1 MNERPMSDRSGHRSP
16 CRSLFAMLLASIA
29 LALLVIPVAAHVVLV
44 SATPVADSVIGQP
57 PPVIKVRFD
66 MAPETKF
73 AAIHVLDARGQVMAG
88 GAATIDPSDPTII
101 AVPIPHLPFGLYT
114 VAWQAL
120 APDGHLSKGNY
131 AFTLTASPGPAA
143 PAEPEAAG
151 APTTYPAAP
160 ASASGTSGNPSLL
173 MVVVRWWRYLA
184 LAVLLGTFGL
194 AVLVVSPVTRERAD
208 GDLRWQE
215 ATRMLRGAAL
225 GGAVSFALAHLVTLL
240 VQAAR
245 VTDVSLTAING
256 ETVRSL
262 AFDTVYG
269 DIWRLSALLVVIL
282 VLGIA
287 LLLFAD
293 RWPHLPQTRL
303 GIVTTARPR
312 LRTVRRVTTMTQWPW
327 WLGFA
332 LSLLLAGTLSLSSHA
347 IVEMHGPVLA
357 VLADGVHLGAMS
369 VWFGGLLILLGAL
382 PRLLRPLEPAE
393 RIELRAALI
402 ARFSP
407 VSLVCMVALI
417 VTGIYAMTLHTSR
430 DTILHASYG
439 QTLLIKHAAIV
450 PLLAVAASNLRVIKP
465 RLRHTVWAQR
475 WLPRLMGV
483 EAAIGLVV
491 LGLTALL
498 TQLPPAYMQMGG
510 SNGAAANLTTRAA
523 QPAAPLPIGTLGPDA
538 DLTSIAQT
546 TQTIRTAQLAAVVQT
561 TDGQDGSALAVTVL
575 DPTTI
580 PTGSDPSTSPVGRQL
595 PDVQEVYA
603 LLIFTG
609 ADLGQTRVPLA
620 REPDGWYRATGNFFP
635 IKGNWQMQLVIRRAN
650 VAADA
655 RLTAAITSDST
666 RVQPAATPA
675 TQSGFLWPRFLP
687 SALTGALLVLVGS
700 TLLALQRS
708 RRFGAVRAGRRATL
722 FGAWSVG
729 ALMIGAVVFGYFSVA
744 RTPTTDLRNPTA
756 NDAATLA
763 RGQQLFAQ
771 NCAVCHGATGH
782 GDGPLAPQLHPRP
795 ADIAGSMVSAHT
807 DGDLYWYISH
817 GIPGSAMPAWSGPLS
832 DQEIW
837 AVARYVRSLRSGA
850 P

>member
-1 MNERPMSDRSGHRSP
+1 MSDRQTCDRSGRHP
-16 CRSLFAMLLASIA
+16 APRSLFAVLLASIA
-29 LALLVIPVAAHVVLV
+29 LTLLVIPVSAHVVLV
-44 SATPVADSVIGQP
+44 AATPIVDSVIGQP

-73 AAIHVLDARGQVMAG
+73 AAINVLDARGETVGG
-88 GAATIDPSDPTII
+88 GAATVDASDPTII
-101 AVPIPHLPFGLYT
+101 TAQIASLPPGLYT

-131 AFTLTASPGPAA
+131 AFTLTADPGPAA
-143 PAEPEAAG
+143 PAAPEAAG
-151 APTTYPAAP
+151 ASASGAAGL
-160 ASASGTSGNPSLL
+160 ASASDTSGNPSLL

-184 LAVLLGTFGL
+184 LAILLGAFGL
-194 AVLVVSPVTRERAD
+194 AVLVVSPVTGGNAD
-208 GDLRWQE
+208 GDRRWQE
-215 ATRMLRGAAL
+215 ATRILRGYAL
-225 GGAVSFALAHLVTLL
+225 GGVVAFALAHLATLL

-245 VTDVSLTAING
+245 VSDVSLTGITG
-256 ETVRSL
+256 ETLRSL

-269 DIWRLSALLVVIL
+269 DLWRLSTLLAAIL
-282 VLGIA
+282 VGIA
-287 LLLFAD
+287 LLVFAD
-293 RWPHLPQTRL
+293 RLPYMPAIHL
-303 GIVTTARPR
+303 GIVATARRQPQ
-312 LRTVRRVTTMTQWPW
+312 TVVQRVRSATRWPW

-332 LSLLLAGTLSLSSHA
+332 LSLMLVGTLSLSSHA

-369 VWFGGLLILLGAL
+369 LWFGGLLILLGAL
-382 PRLLRPLEPAE
+382 PRLLRPLDPEA
-393 RIELRAALI
+393 RVELRAALI

-407 VSLVCMVALI
+407 VSLGCVVALV

-439 QTLLIKHAAIV
+439 QTLLMKHAVIV
-450 PLLAVAASNLRVIKP
+450 PLLAVAAINLRVIKP
-465 RLRHTVWAQR
+465 RLRREAWAQR

-510 SNGAAANLTTRAA
+510 SNGAVANLAAGVA
-523 QPAAPLPIGTLGPDA
+523 QPAAPLPAGALGPDA

-546 TQTIRTAQLAAVVQT
+546 TQTARTAQLAAVLQT
-561 TDGQDGSALAVTVL
+561 TDGQDGSALSVNLL

-580 PTGSDPSTSPVGRQL
+580 PIGSDPSTSPVGRQL
-595 PDVQEVYA
+595 PDVQAVYA
-603 LLIFTG
+603 LLTFAG
-609 ADLGQTRVPLA
+609 ADLGQTKVPLA
-620 REPDGWYRATGNFFP
+620 RETDGWYRATGSFFP
-635 IKGNWQMQLVIRRAN
+635 IKGNWQIQLVIRRAN
-650 VAADA
+650 VAEDA
-655 RLTAAITSDST
+655 RLDYTFLSDPT
-666 RVQPAATPA
+666 RVQPAATSA
-675 TQSGFLWPRFLP
+675 TQPGFLWPRFLP
-687 SALTGALLVLVGS
+687 NALTGALLALLGSALLV
-700 TLLALQRS
+700 LQRS
-708 RRFGAVRAGRRATL
+708 RRFGTVLSGRYIRL
-722 FGAWSVG
+722 FGSWSIG
-729 ALMIGAVVFGYFSVA
+729 ALVIGAVVFGYFSVA

-756 NDAATLA
+756 SDAATLA

-782 GDGPLAPQLHPRP
+782 GDGLQAPHLHPHP
-795 ADIAGSMVSAHT
+795 ADIAGGMVSAHT

-817 GIPGSAMPAWSGPLS
+817 GIPGSAMPAWSGSLS

-837 AVARYVRSLRSGA
+837 AVIRYARSLRSAA